1 MEDDNIIA
9 HHYNIDVSQVDEKIA
24 SMNRTKQ
31 DVIAEVRA
39 YNKRGCEAMLNSL
52 LIALSTATEDE
63 LKHYNNRY
71 AQRY

>member
-9 HHYNIDVSQVDEKIA
+9 HHYNIDVSQVDGLIA

-31 DVIAEVRA
+31 DVIAEVRV

-63 LKHYNNRY
+63 LKHYKYRHG
-71 AQRY
+71 